1 MSNPEVIELNVD
13 DPATIQLN
21 SNDMGAK
28 KSVNFGPGIEL
39 LMNEKTKSGGGSEP
53 GADIELG
60 DLNKLE
66 AELNDL
72 SDSTANAGISKK
84 DATNMMENIGL
95 SSKSSTPPG
104 VIDSKPISLSGS
116 IDLNNT
122 SGISTTTP
130 ADTPQIPSN
139 VGKSSSEGS
148 KKGKT
153 WDGFGSFNDIPMNP
167 DMKVPDKPKIS
178 REDMLREKF
187 EILRKLEDLERK
199 GVQLSKKYSME
210 SPLAEMQGEYE
221 TLVAE
226 RERKNSVQFQGK
238 MLLAAITGLEFLNNK
253 IDPFDLK
260 LDGWSEQVNENLNDY
275 DEIFAELHEKYRSK
289 SKLAPELKLMFQ
301 LGGSAI
307 MLHMTNSM
315 FKSSLPNMDDI
326 MRQNPDLMRQFSSAA
341 ANSMGDTNPGFS
353 GFMNNMM
360 NSQDT
365 NDDGLDSVGMGGP
378 PPPPMKTRDRSRD
391 RNIPQNV
398 RDNIKMSQSNASD
411 GINIMESFG
420 NVNAN
425 EPEKTVRRPRPEMK
439 GPSDISD
446 LLSGLKTKTINVS
459 NEKNDDAGS
468 TVSITELQERDGAL
482 NSSSAPK
489 KSKRRPISER
499 NTISLDI

>member
-1 MSNPEVIELNVD
+1 MSSEPEVIELNVD
-13 DPATIQLN
+13 DSSTIKID
-21 SNDMGAK
+21 SEPP

-39 LMNEKTKSGGGSEP
+39 LMNEKTKNSGGDS

-72 SDSTANAGISKK
+72 SEDANDTPSISKK
-84 DATNMMENIGL
+84 EAGGLFQSFSL
-95 SSKSSTPPG
+95 SSSKESSEKTEPESSGGGMSSAPPG
-104 VIDSKPISLSGS
+104 VSQPPTI
-116 IDLNNT
+116 
-122 SGISTTTP
+122 
-130 ADTPQIPSN
+130 
-139 VGKSSSEGS
+139 GKSTSQSD
-148 KKGKT
+148 KKDKT
-153 WDGFGSFNDIPMNP
+153 WDGFSSFNDIPMNP
-167 DMKVPDKPKIS
+167 DVKVPDKPKMS
-178 REDMLREKF
+178 REEMLREKF
-187 EILRKLEDLERK
+187 QILRKLEDLERR

-226 RERKNSVQFQGK
+226 REKKNSVQFQGK
-238 MLLAAITGLEFLNNK
+238 MLLAVITGLEFMNNK

-275 DEIFAELHEKYRSK
+275 DEIFSELHEKYKSK
-289 SKLAPELKLMFQ
+289 SKLAPELKLLFQ

-341 ANSMGDTNPGFS
+341 ANSMSDTNPGFS
-353 GFMNNMM
+353 GFMNSMM
-360 NSQDT
+360 N
-365 NDDGLDSVGMGGP
+365 NDAPGDDDIGRVNASGP

-391 RNIPQNV
+391 RSVPPAV
-398 RDNIKMSQSNASD
+398 RDNISMRQSNASD

-420 NVNAN
+420 NISN

-459 NEKNDDAGS
+459 SEKNDDAGS
-468 TVSITELQERDGAL
+468 TVSITELKEQEGAL